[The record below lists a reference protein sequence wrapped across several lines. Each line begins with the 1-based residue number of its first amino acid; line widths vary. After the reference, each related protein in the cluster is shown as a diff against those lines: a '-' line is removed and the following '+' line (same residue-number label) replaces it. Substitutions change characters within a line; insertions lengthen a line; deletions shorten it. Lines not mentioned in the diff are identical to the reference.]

1 VQARRASG
9 FDWRNAAAYAP
20 LLDADRSLIAWEW
33 LRRDPRYIEAA
44 AGSSRRTG
52 RSAAEFG
59 LVDFEPPELAVP
71 DARPLWSEDADP
83 YVLRVTRGGDAGAED
98 EFELNRFSAIA
109 TLVAREDSEHL
120 LLCDGFRT
128 LRLDG
133 PPGTFGERPVCLRYM
148 LEGVAAADRA
158 LMALRR
164 FLALCRSGC
173 LPRSLWRREPR
184 ARRWVLMLRTWDALT
199 AGADQREIAGELLSR
214 TAVAPRWRSR
224 EPSVRSQAQRLVR
237 LARLFSAGGYRVLL
251 GR

>member
-1 VQARRASG
+1 
-9 FDWRNAAAYAP
+9 
-20 LLDADRSLIAWEW
+20 
-33 LRRDPRYIEAA
+33 
-44 AGSSRRTG
+44 
-52 RSAAEFG
+52 
-59 LVDFEPPELAVP
+59 VDFEPPELAVP